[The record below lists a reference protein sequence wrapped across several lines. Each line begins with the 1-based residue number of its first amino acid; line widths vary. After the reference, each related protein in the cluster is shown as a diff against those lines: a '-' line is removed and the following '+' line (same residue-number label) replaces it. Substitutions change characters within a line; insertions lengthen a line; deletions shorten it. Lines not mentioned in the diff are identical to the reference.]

1 MNLVGIVDT
10 LVLDNLFYERA
21 GSEVQQVCRVS
32 CSIWFLTFIL
42 IEWMLFF
49 FSFTCA
55 AVPKLKTKIYL
66 SFLFTLLSIFMFG
79 FFFAQSLQ
87 SVILCVL
94 FVNMF
99 LLFCFILA
107 L

>member
-1 MNLVGIVDT
+1 MFDLGLNVHLNRVD
-10 LVLDNLFYERA
+10 A
-21 GSEVQQVCRVS
+21 
-32 CSIWFLTFIL
+32 I
-42 IEWMLFF
+42 F

-66 SFLFTLLSIFMFG
+66 SFLFSLLSIFMFG